1 MLRNNKNKVCSVI
14 EGRGELGK
22 KHEKCFFCLKNPL
35 FYDLIN
41 SRNYELNIAF
51 SILIN
56 KKTAEMRFFYLLVR
70 GFIVLVMEL
79 RIVIISE
86 QSAFS
91 ESNSEFSR

>member
-22 KHEKCFFCLKNPL
+22 KHEKCFFCLKNPF
-35 FYDLIN
+35 FYDLTN

-51 SILIN
+51 SIQI
-56 KKTAEMRFFYLLVR
+56 KKNRRNAVFYLFVR